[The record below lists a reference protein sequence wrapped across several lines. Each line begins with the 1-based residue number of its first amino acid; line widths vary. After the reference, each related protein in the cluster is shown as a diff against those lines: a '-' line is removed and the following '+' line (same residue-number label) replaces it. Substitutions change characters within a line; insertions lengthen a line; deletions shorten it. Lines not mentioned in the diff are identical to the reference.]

1 MLTYTALVVLVA
13 VIVGS
18 AFPFLL
24 REHYFRLKEKE
35 LLNRAQT
42 ISNLLSQTSPSETSQ
57 EQVFSLLRS
66 LEQYSGDRIILVDR
80 SGQFQTLFPGGER
93 MPVPGMPRMR
103 RVRSPLSAD
112 ELEQLWKGK
121 ALIKRNLLF
130 PGPPG
135 AAEENAERRLPVLT
149 VAVPVYQKTD
159 ASQIAGAVMVTTPV
173 AGITQTAT
181 STSRLVLFILAAA
194 ALVALGAGY
203 YFSRTVSRP
212 LREMAIAAR
221 EMARGNYQ
229 CRVPSAG
236 QDEIGELS
244 ASFNYLAEKL
254 EEAARHAQKIEQIR
268 RDFVANVSHE
278 LRAPLTLIRGYVEA
292 LLDKELTG
300 DSPGSLNAENCHRII
315 LEETLR
321 MERMINELLDL
332 SRLESGRVTLDWEK
346 VDLLALARSMLQ
358 KLSPRAQEK
367 GISLRLTAPPEL
379 PPVWGDGYRLEQLLL
394 IFLDNALN
402 HTHKGYVELILEA
415 EEEERQVR
423 VSIKDTGEGIPAE
436 DLPYIWERFY
446 KVDKA
451 HTRDKNGTGLGLA
464 IARQLIEMHGG
475 TARAESQPGQGSTF
489 SFTLKIA

>member
-1 MLTYTALVVLVA
+1 MLTYTALIVLVA
-13 VIVGS
+13 AIVGS

-24 REHYFRLKEKE
+24 KEHYFRIKEKE
-35 LLNRAQT
+35 LISRAQV
-42 ISNLLSQTSPSETSQ
+42 ISDMLSQVPLNETSQ
-57 EQVFSLLRS
+57 EYLTALLRP
-66 LEQYSGDRIILVDR
+66 LEQYSGDRILLVDR
-80 SGQFQTLFPGGER
+80 SGQFQTLSPGGER
-93 MPVPGMPRMR
+93 LPMPRMR
-103 RVRSPLSAD
+103 RVRSPLSES
-112 ELEQLWKGK
+112 ELEHLWAGEP
-121 ALIKRNLLF
+121 LIKRYVLF

-135 AAEENAERRLPVLT
+135 TPEENAERRLPVLT
-149 VAVPVYQKTD
+149 VAVPIYQGAD
-159 ASQIAGAVMVTTPV
+159 VSQIVGAVMVTTPI

-181 STSRLVLFILAAA
+181 STSRLVIFILAAA
-194 ALVALGAGY
+194 ALVALVAGY

-212 LREMAIAAR
+212 LREMAVAAR
-221 EMARGNYQ
+221 EMAKGNYQ
-229 CRVPSAG
+229 RRVPPAG

-244 ASFNYLAEKL
+244 SSFNYLAEKL

-278 LRAPLTLIRGYVEA
+278 LRAPLTLIRGYIEA

-300 DSPGSLNAENCHRII
+300 DPTGKINTENYHRII

-321 MERMINELLDL
+321 MERLINELLDL

-346 VDLLALARSMLQ
+346 VDLLALSRSLLQ

-367 GISLRLTAPPEL
+367 GISLRLTAPAEL
-379 PPVWGDGYRLEQLLL
+379 PLVWGDGYRIEQLLL

-402 HTHKGYVELILEA
+402 HTQEGHIELILEP
-415 EEEERQVR
+415 EEGNKQVR

-451 HTRDKNGTGLGLA
+451 HTRGKNGTGLGLA

-475 TARAESQPGQGSTF
+475 TTSVESHPGQGSTF
-489 SFTLKIA
+489 SFTLNAA